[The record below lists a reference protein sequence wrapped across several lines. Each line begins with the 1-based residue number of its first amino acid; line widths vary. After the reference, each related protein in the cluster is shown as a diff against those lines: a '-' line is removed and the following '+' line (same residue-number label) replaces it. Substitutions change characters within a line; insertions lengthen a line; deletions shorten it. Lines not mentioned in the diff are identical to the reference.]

1 MSYQL
6 IRGAIE
12 MVTALELNNAG
23 AGYVFYD
30 NVPYTQPGADETYAE
45 IAVSFTDVKRDTV
58 GCCGNDDVGGTIVVY
73 IRTPAGKGARLGE
86 DIALEVLKVWAITGA
101 FDGYLQ
107 NGHVRMRNLDGPR
120 LISAESATGKDASQS
135 HALHTISASFR
146 GRLA

>member
-1 MSYQL
+1 MTYQL

-23 AGYVFYD
+23 VTYVFYD

-45 IAVSFTDVKRDTV
+45 IALSFTDVKHDTV
-58 GCCGNDDVGGTIVVY
+58 GCCGNDDVGGNVTVY
-73 IRTPAGKGARLGE
+73 INTPTGKGARAGE

-101 FDGYLQ
+101 FDGYLM

-120 LISAESATGKDASQS
+120 LILAQSATGRNSSQS
-135 HALHTISASFR
+135 HAQHVISAAFR
-146 GRLA
+146 GQLA

>member
-30 NVPYTQPGADETYAE
+30 NVPYTQPSADETYAE
-45 IAVSFTDVKRDTV
+45 IAVNFTDVKQDTI
-58 GCCGNDDVGGTIVVY
+58 GCCGNDDVGGTVSVFIN
-73 IRTPAGKGARLGE
+73 TPVGKGARPGE

-107 NGHVRMRNLDGPR
+107 NGHVRMRSLDGPR
-120 LISAESATGKDASQS
+120 LINGDESATHQQ
-135 HALHTISASFR
+135 HTISAAFR

>member
-30 NVPYTQPGADETYAE
+30 NVPYTQPGADETFAE
-45 IAVSFTDVKRDTV
+45 INLTFADVKRDV
-58 GCCGNDDVGGTIVVY
+58 IGCCGNDDVGGTVTVIVS
-73 IRTPAGKGARLGE
+73 TPVGKGARPGE

-120 LISAESATGKDASQS
+120 LINGDASSTHQQ
-135 HALHTISASFR
+135 HTISAAFR